1 MKKTT
6 LTGWLA
12 TSLVLLPLFGAVT
25 ASATQVWVKGV
36 QTSKALTVFSESGQK
51 LDSVPGIPAEQVKA
65 MGRIPVLAES
75 GAYIQIQLADG
86 QKVWILSE
94 KVQLER
100 PASCGQGSPG
110 DVITVV
116 KKETNA
122 ARGVGEACG
131 GKK

>member
-1 MKKTT
+1 MKKSI
-6 LTGWLA
+6 LSGRLLA
-12 TSLVLLPLFGAVT
+12 GLVLTLSGAMS
-25 ASATQVWVKGV
+25 ASATQIWVKGEQV
-36 QTSKALTVFSESGQK
+36 SKPLTVFNELGQK
-51 LDSVPGIPAEQVKA
+51 VEKAPAIPVDQIKA
-65 MGRIPVLAES
+65 MGRIPVLAER

-110 DVITVV
+110 DVISVV

>member
-1 MKKTT
+1 MKIST
-6 LTGWLA
+6 LSGWLV
-12 TSLVLLPLFGAVT
+12 TSLSLTLFGAT
-25 ASATQVWVKGV
+25 QAAATQVWVRGV

-51 LDSVPGIPAEQVKA
+51 IDGAPAIPADQIKS

-75 GAYIQIQLADG
+75 GAYIQIQLSDG

>member
-1 MKKTT
+1 MKSST
-6 LTGWLA
+6 LSGWKLA
-12 TSLVLLPLFGAVT
+12 SLSVVLFGATQT
-25 ASATQVWVKGV
+25 AAALVWVRGV
-36 QTSKALTVFSESGQK
+36 QSSKALTVFTESGQK
-51 LDSVPGIPAEQVKA
+51 IDGAPAIPPDQIKA

-110 DVITVV
+110 DVISVV